1 MTSSRQKKAV
11 TFCEKV
17 LKVRYEGDINDRPS
31 VSNFLNKYLE
41 NAKQQLIELQ
51 YAYKAYV
58 NDLY

>member
-11 TFCEKV
+11 VFCEKV

-31 VSNFLNKYLE
+31 VSNFLNK

-51 YAYKAYV
+51 YAYETYI